1 MSTFWKWVVHII
13 IILLG
18 LVPVLLFALCI
29 YINVDHI
36 QPDSNTITWLN
47 PFVEF
52 LDKCSGTKDYDAS
65 AFASVPITMGVC
77 FVYWGVYL
85 KVVSW
90 LKNHNF
96 QQWVKSKL
104 GNDVKDQ
111 YSVWQKTKYDLINN
125 VKKTTNT
132 TNVKSTTT
140 ATKPTTT
147 TTTTTTASK

>member
-18 LVPVLLFALCI
+18 LVPIALFALCI
-29 YINVDHI
+29 YINVNHV

-96 QQWVKSKL
+96 QKWVKSRL

-111 YSVWQKTKYDLINN
+111 YSNFQKNLQNTKYDLMNN

-132 TNVKSTTT
+132 NNVKSTTT
-140 ATKPTTT
+140 ASTSTTV
-147 TTTTTTASK
+147 SK